1 MIKKIYKK
9 SPLLIQNLFLTVENI
24 FVLYKKY
31 KYIPILN
38 PMAKISRDIVDSSFV
53 NDHHSLID
61 RLNEFYEYAKDHTA
75 YYKKLENEYPKL
87 NTVDD
92 IDNWPLLEKKV
103 LKSATEKFYSSEIN
117 RYNSRTLY
125 TSGSTG
131 SPMKIKV
138 SVSDLQFRFRLLLK
152 TMIDFGYDPSKPLG
166 RITGHDISD
175 DNVIY
180 RKDYLNK
187 HFFLSA
193 FHLSQDNIQKYYDVI
208 VKNRLETLEGYPSA
222 IYVMAKLF
230 EQNGLQ
236 VKCVK
241 NVFTTAEKLHD
252 YQKEQIEKM
261 FGCKVFDYYG
271 SNEQS
276 IFIFTCKEG
285 RLHTADATGLLEV
298 LDEDNTPVKP
308 GEVGSMVVT
317 SLTSHFMPLIRY
329 KIGDACQV
337 SENQNCECGNGGLI
351 IDDIIGRDE
360 DIFKTVDGRYI
371 TRFSVVLKYLPF
383 EVIESQIV
391 LSNKKMKILL
401 YYVAYEVL
409 PKSVFIDFENNL
421 ILKVGNKYRIEYKK
435 VDEITKTS
443 RGKKRAVI
451 IED

>member
-1 MIKKIYKK
+1 MIKKLYKR
-9 SPLLIQNLFLTVENI
+9 SPVLLQNIFVTIENI

-31 KYIPILN
+31 KYIPLLDS
-38 PMAKISRDIVDSSFV
+38 MAKISQDVVKNSYM
-53 NDHHSLID
+53 NKQHTLLD
-61 RLNEFYEYAKDHTA
+61 RINKFSEYATSHTV
-75 YYKKLENEYPKL
+75 YYKSKKNEYPKL
-87 NTVDD
+87 NSLDEITK
-92 IDNWPLLEKKV
+92 WPLLEKEV
-103 LKSATEKFYSSEIN
+103 LKAETETFYSSEIDSS
-117 RYNSRTLY
+117 NSRTLH

-138 SVSDLQFRFRLLLK
+138 SVSDLQLRFRLLLK
-152 TMIDFGYDPSKPLG
+152 TMIEFGYDPLKPMG

-175 DNVIY
+175 EDVIY

-208 VKNRLETLEGYPSA
+208 VDNQLETLEGYPSA

-230 EQNGLQ
+230 DQNGYK
-236 VKCVK
+236 VECVK
-241 NVFTTAEKLHD
+241 NVFTTAEKLHE
-252 YQKEQIEKM
+252 YQKEQIEKT

-285 RLHTADATGLLEV
+285 RLHSADATGLLEV
-298 LDEDNTPVKP
+298 VDEDSRHVQP

-329 KIGDACQV
+329 KIGDACKL
-337 SENQNCECGNGGLI
+337 SEDQSCGCGNGGLI
-351 IDDIIGRDE
+351 IDEIIGRDE
-360 DIFKTVDGRYI
+360 DIFQTIEGNYI

-383 EVIESQIV
+383 DVIESQIV
-391 LSNKKMKILL
+391 LNNEKLLIVL
-401 YYVAYEVL
+401 YYVANKMLIEDL
-409 PKSVFIDFENNL
+409 FSDFEKNL
-421 ILKVGNKYRIEYKK
+421 ISKVGTQYHIVYKK

>member
-1 MIKKIYKK
+1 MPLFFQNIMI
-9 SPLLIQNLFLTVENI
+9 TVENI
-24 FVLYKKY
+24 LVLYKKY
-31 KYIPILN
+31 KYIPLLN
-38 PMAKISRDIVDSSFV
+38 PMKKISHDVVKSTFANDPESLLVRV
-53 NDHHSLID
+53 NLFSKYAKNHSMYYKD
-61 RLNEFYEYAKDHTA
+61 NKESYPELNSLENISTWPILEKNTLKNVTKEFYS
-75 YYKKLENEYPKL
+75 L
-87 NTVDD
+87 
-92 IDNWPLLEKKV
+92 
-103 LKSATEKFYSSEIN
+103 EIN
-117 RYNSRTLY
+117 NSNSRTLF

-138 SVSDLQFRFRLLLK
+138 SVKDLQFRFRLILK
-152 TMIDFGYDPSKPLG
+152 TMIDFGYSPLKPMG

-175 DNVIY
+175 ENVIY

-208 VKNRLETLEGYPSA
+208 MDNQLETLEGYPSA

-230 EQNGLQ
+230 DQNSY
-236 VKCVK
+236 KIECVK

-252 YQKEQIEKM
+252 YQKEQIEKT

-276 IFIFTCKEG
+276 VFIFTCKEG
-285 RLHTADATGLLEV
+285 KLHTADATGLLEV
-298 LDEDNTPVKP
+298 LDDENNPVKL

-329 KIGDACQV
+329 KIGDACQL
-337 SENQNCECGNGGLI
+337 SKDQNCECGNGGLI
-351 IDDIIGRDE
+351 IDEIIGRDE
-360 DIFKTVDGRYI
+360 DIFQTLDGNYI

-383 EVIESQIV
+383 DVIESQIV
-391 LSNKKMKILL
+391 LSNKKMEIVL
-401 YYVAYEVL
+401 YYVSNEVL
-409 PKSVFIDFENNL
+409 VQDMFADFETNL
-421 ILKVGNKYRIEYKK
+421 ISKVGAKYRIEYVKK
-435 VDEITKTS
+435 DEITKTS